1 MECKKAVGNK
11 LLEKAMSK
19 HWVSLLLP
27 FEVQVVVP
35 GTPLC
40 PCCSAG
46 IRALCSVCSAGAHKP
61 RLAQAHAS
69 YHSAQGLIQ
78 GEFSLPREVR
88 AGFATHLARTH
99 PVLLVTL
106 P

>member
-46 IRALCSVCSAGAHKP
+46 IRALCSVCSAWAHTT
-61 RLAQAHAS
+61 LS
-69 YHSAQGLIQ
+69 TGSCL
-78 GEFSLPREVR
+78 LPFCSRVNPGR
-88 AGFATHLARTH
+88 IF
-99 PVLLVTL
+99 PS
-106 P
+106 